1 MGFAIFLV
9 AQYGKE
15 NNMWKRKIGSH
26 LSIKKQPL
34 WKLEE
39 YYIPF
44 TAEAEPI
51 KKNFP
56 FSKKM
61 DEKSEVQKK
70 YLEVGKM
77 LKEQKPKSD
86 VVQAIEKLK
95 EIAES
100 EYKA

>member
-1 MGFAIFLV
+1 MLNI
-9 AQYGKE
+9 
-15 NNMWKRKIGSH
+15 NNLTHTVNGILFWQKKHRSNFTPYY

-44 TAEAEPI
+44 TTEVEPI

-70 YLEVGKM
+70 YLEVGKI

-86 VVQAIEKLK
+86 VVQAIDELTQL
-95 EIAES
+95 
-100 EYKA
+100 